1 MNYFKERGNKGM
13 IKEIL
18 KQLGILLVIIVTILL
33 ITYIVSDKDVYKDI
47 YVIDVTL
54 SKETDISKLEED
66 AKRVLEDN
74 TVRVKQNGIFKTSL
88 RIISDKEITKEK
100 ATSFKEQ
107 VINFLDRDST
117 TKEAR
122 MIPKENMFLNM
133 DIYMMNFL
141 SVVIVTVLCTVML
154 QLITKRLEENE

>member
-1 MNYFKERGNKGM
+1 M

-88 RIISDKEITKEK
+88 RIIADKEITKEK

-133 DIYMMNFL
+133 DIYMMNLFA
-141 SVVIVTVLCTVML
+141 VILVTGLCTVML
-154 QLITKRLEENE
+154 KVITKRLEEN

>member
-1 MNYFKERGNKGM
+1 M
-13 IKEIL
+13 IKDIL
-18 KQLGILLVIIVTILL
+18 KQLGILLAIIVTILL

-88 RIISDKEITKEK
+88 RIIADKEITKEK

-154 QLITKRLEENE
+154 QVITKRLEENE

>member
-1 MNYFKERGNKGM
+1 M

-18 KQLGILLVIIVTILL
+18 KQLGILLVIIVTILC

-141 SVVIVTVLCTVML
+141 SVVIVTAVCTVML
-154 QLITKRLEENE
+154 QVITKRLEENE

>member
-1 MNYFKERGNKGM
+1 M

-88 RIISDKEITKEK
+88 RIIADKEITKEK

-141 SVVIVTVLCTVML
+141 SVVIVTAVCTVML
-154 QLITKRLEENE
+154 QVITKRLEENE

>member
-1 MNYFKERGNKGM
+1 M

-47 YVIDVTL
+47 YLIDVTL

-88 RIISDKEITKEK
+88 RIIADKEITKEK

-107 VINFLDRDST
+107 VINFLDREST

>member
-1 MNYFKERGNKGM
+1 M
-13 IKEIL
+13 IKDIL
-18 KQLGILLVIIVTILL
+18 KQLGILLAIIVTILL

-88 RIISDKEITKEK
+88 RIIADKEITKEK

-141 SVVIVTVLCTVML
+141 SVVIVTALCTVML

>member
-1 MNYFKERGNKGM
+1 M

-74 TVRVKQNGIFKTSL
+74 AVRVKQNGIFKTSL
-88 RIISDKEITKEK
+88 RIIADKEITKEK

-141 SVVIVTVLCTVML
+141 SVVIVTALCTVML

>member
-1 MNYFKERGNKGM
+1 M
-13 IKEIL
+13 
-18 KQLGILLVIIVTILL
+18 
-33 ITYIVSDKDVYKDI
+33 YKDI

-88 RIISDKEITKEK
+88 RIIADKEITKEK

>member
-1 MNYFKERGNKGM
+1 M

-88 RIISDKEITKEK
+88 RIIADKEITKEK

-117 TKEAR
+117 TKEVR

-141 SVVIVTVLCTVML
+141 SVVIVTALCTVML

>member
-1 MNYFKERGNKGM
+1 M

-88 RIISDKEITKEK
+88 RIIADKEITKEK

-141 SVVIVTVLCTVML
+141 SVVIVTALCTVML